1 MGFVKEFVDL
11 AFESSR
17 NEAKTLRPRPGI
29 RGQGQFLA
37 VEAKAEAKK

>member
-17 NEAKTLRPRPGI
+17 NESGKDRTTEQDLTVGYS
-29 RGQGQFLA
+29 
-37 VEAKAEAKK
+37 